1 MPDMIDDLFY
11 GNLDPA
17 LLEIKRGSDYN
28 KKRAAITTV
37 LETLEEAG
45 YAQEASR
52 LGDLLNDLDY
62 LVSRAY
68 FTVGF
73 RWGARMALAI
83 MDDSSDVFDMPD

>member
-11 GNLDPA
+11 GKLDPA

-37 LETLEEAG
+37 LESLEEVG

-52 LGDLLNDLDY
+52 LGELFNELDCV
-62 LVSRAY
+62 VSRAY

-73 RWGARMALAI
+73 RWGARMVLAI